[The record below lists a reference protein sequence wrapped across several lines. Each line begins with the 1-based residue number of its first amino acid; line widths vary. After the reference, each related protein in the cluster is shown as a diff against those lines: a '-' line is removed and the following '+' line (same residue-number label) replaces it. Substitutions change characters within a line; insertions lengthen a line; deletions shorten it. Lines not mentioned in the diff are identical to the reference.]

1 MKTDIITAILGKRG
15 KYMKKLISLAL
26 CGAMLFAM
34 ASCSAVTDETTKK
47 TRDTEQADDE
57 DGRKNNGD
65 ETTADNT
72 TVEVSVSDTT
82 VQVLPTG
89 DIVVFSTTD
98 RNGQTYDNS
107 IFADH
112 ELTMINFWEPW
123 CGPCVSEMSDIE
135 KLYEDYKDEG
145 LLVIGV
151 YSETS
156 MESEVDDI
164 LSSCKTSYP
173 ILTYTND
180 FDKYQSGYVP
190 TTIFVDK
197 NGNVIDTGSSF
208 EGMDSTLIVGSKS
221 YKEWESLVKR
231 YLGN

>member
-1 MKTDIITAILGKRG
+1 
-15 KYMKKLISLAL
+15 MKKLISLAL
-26 CGAMLFAM
+26 CGAMLFTM
-34 ASCSAVTDETTKK
+34 ASCSAGTDETTKK
-47 TRDTEQADDE
+47 ARDTEQVEDE
-57 DGRKNNGD
+57 GSKRHDGD
-65 ETTADNT
+65 ETTVEDE
-72 TVEVSVSDTT
+72 TVEQSDEVIVSDTS
-82 VQVLPTG
+82 VQNAATG

-98 RNGQTYDNS
+98 RNGKTYDNS
-107 IFADH
+107 VFADY

-135 KLYEDYKDEG
+135 KLYEDYKDKG

-156 MESEVDDI
+156 MEADVDEI
-164 LSSCKTSYP
+164 LNDCNTSYP
-173 ILTYTND
+173 ILTYTTD

-197 NGNVIDTGSSF
+197 NGNIIDTGESF
-208 EGMDSTLIVGSKS
+208 EGMDSTLIVGSRS
-221 YKEWESLVKR
+221 YKEWESLVKK